1 MGAFEGHL
9 VGRINCFG
17 IDEEMLG
24 MNKALRMMG
33 MNKALRMTFRHLAC
47 LTG

>member
-1 MGAFEGHL
+1 MGLFGHMDVFEGHL

-24 MNKALRMMG
+24 MNKT
-33 MNKALRMTFRHLAC
+33 LRMTFRHLAC